1 MIMVLNLESVHAQT
15 TPAQNGRH
23 PATHHPRGNNRQD
36 CFFLTEDRLT
46 YLNSWIALNG
56 ARIVASMPKN

>member
-23 PATHHPRGNNRQD
+23 PATHHP
-36 CFFLTEDRLT
+36 
-46 YLNSWIALNG
+46 
-56 ARIVASMPKN
+56 ARKQPPGLLLIDSPIWDLWTAQHSAGIVASMPKN